1 MKSEKTDPEKLVE
14 WRTFPG
20 RLYAE
25 MVAEVL
31 KKEQIHCI
39 IKGDDAGILGASS
52 VAEYSPGTASQS
64 IRQAESQFGFWKRT
78 GSEPNRSHSTCWI
91 IYKRS

>member
-52 VAEYSPGTASQS
+52 VAEYSPGKITVW
-64 IRQAESQFGFWKRT
+64 ILEKDRQRAEQIAFDMLD
-78 GSEPNRSHSTCWI
+78 HI
-91 IYKRS
+91 